1 MKVFLQSKTSNQ
13 QLKSFQMSLVGR
25 EVVLGVGGGIAAY
38 KSCELL
44 RRLQDRGYLI
54 TVVPTPSS
62 LNFVGKATWE
72 ALSGRPVNTQVW
84 ENVHTVPHISLAE
97 STNFFVIAP
106 ATADLIARLAAGR
119 ADDLLTN
126 LVLASDAPKMLVPA
140 MHPSMWLDP
149 ATVANVATLR
159 SRGFMIMDPDVG
171 RLTGKDIGPG
181 RFPEVPSIIERFDEL
196 TGNVQ
201 DLKGKRVLVTAG
213 GTREAIDPVRFI
225 GNKSSGKQGIAIALA
240 ARNRGAHV
248 HLIAANFDTTSLEGI
263 EVSNV
268 ESAADMHKVLLEQF
282 TTCDI
287 LIMSAAVADAKP
299 KNFSLEK
306 IKKALLGSIELEENP
321 DLLASVASSK
331 KNQIVIGFAAETK
344 DHLQEARR
352 KLEAKGLDLIYV
364 NDVTG
369 GAIFGQ
375 DQTMGTMLLRNDAD
389 IAVKEVSKDAL
400 GNLLLDQ
407 AIRQLG

>member
-1 MKVFLQSKTSNQ
+1 
-13 QLKSFQMSLVGR
+13 MSLIGR

-44 RRLQDRGYLI
+44 RRLQDRGYSI

-84 ENVHTVPHISLAE
+84 ENVHTVPHISIAE
-97 STNFFVIAP
+97 SANFFLIAP

-126 LVLASDAPKMLVPA
+126 VVLASDAPKMLVPA

-159 SRGFMIMDPDVG
+159 SRGFLIMDPDVG

-181 RFPEVPSIIERFDEL
+181 RFPEVPAIIERFDSL

-225 GNKSSGKQGIAIALA
+225 GNKSSGKQGIAVALA
-240 ARNRGAHV
+240 ARNRGAQV
-248 HLIAANFDTTSLEGI
+248 HLIAANFDTSDLVGI
-263 EVSNV
+263 EVSKV
-268 ESAADMHKVLLEQF
+268 ESAADMQKVLAEQF
-282 TTCDI
+282 HQCDI
-287 LIMSAAVADAKP
+287 LVMSAAVADARP
-299 KNFSLEK
+299 KNSSVEK

-321 DLLASVASSK
+321 DLLASIASTK
-331 KNQIVIGFAAETK
+331 QNQVIVGFAAETK

-375 DQTMGTMLLRNDAD
+375 DKTMGTILLRNDAD

>member
-1 MKVFLQSKTSNQ
+1 
-13 QLKSFQMSLVGR
+13 MSLIGR

-44 RRLQDRGYLI
+44 RRLQDRGYVI

-72 ALSGRPVNTQVW
+72 ALSGRPVNTHVW
-84 ENVHTVPHISLAE
+84 ENVHTVPHIALSEAAD
-97 STNFFVIAP
+97 FFLIAP
-106 ATADLIARLAAGR
+106 GTADLIARLAAGR

-126 LVLASDAPKMLVPA
+126 LVLASDVPKMLVPA

-149 ATVANVATLR
+149 ATVANVGTLR
-159 SRGFMIMDPDVG
+159 SRGFLIMEPDLG

-181 RFPEVPSIIERFDEL
+181 RFPEVAAIIEKFDHL

-240 ARNRGAHV
+240 ARNRGAQV
-248 HLIAANFDTTSLEGI
+248 HLIAANFDTSALEGI
-263 EVSNV
+263 EVSSV
-268 ESAADMHKVLLEQF
+268 ESASEMHKVLLEQF
-282 TTCDI
+282 PMCDI

-299 KNFSLEK
+299 KSSSLEK
-306 IKKALLGSIELEENP
+306 IKKTLFRSIELEENP
-321 DLLASVASSK
+321 DLLGSLVPLK
-331 KNQIVIGFAAETK
+331 KDQVVIGFAAETK

-364 NDVTG
+364 NDVSG

-375 DQTMGTMLLRNDAD
+375 DQTMGTILLRNDAD